1 MMHYIT
7 SHHIVSRRIASHRVA
22 TRDLLRTHT
31 HTHADHAESAR
42 ADHPR
47 DHLAW
52 EPAREHGA
60 WFTSRSVDRSI
71 APSHPFFAPL
81 LSRLSSRLSSLASA
95 LLPRSCCA
103 HAALVAAAWFL
114 SRCCALARASAE
126 QVFKGYSVQT
136 LTESTSFVQDLKLG
150 HYIKV
155 PPRATFVG
163 ASSSLSIR
171 RAGACD
177 RGCSPARVCA
187 LCICFFLWF
196 FWVGFG
202 LVLVGY
208 PVAVQLVATILAAF
222 LQVGV
227 KVWMFD
233 NVPDMCSPD
242 QESQLVCPHNQVY
255 FTASVIWCV
264 PASSLSPRQRARE
277 RVCSPAASFLL
288 RRRGLIGPS
297 RQFGEHSI
305 YYPQLYAIIAG
316 AILPIPFWL
325 WQRRYPDSWTKFIST
340 PIILNGVA
348 YIPPATGINYS
359 SWFAVGFVFQFLIR
373 KRNFAWWC
381 KFNYITSAA
390 LDGGAWSGSFFSR
403 SLSRGGA
410 CAGGVGARR

>member
-1 MMHYIT
+1 M
-7 SHHIVSRRIASHRVA
+7 
-22 TRDLLRTHT
+22 
-31 HTHADHAESAR
+31 
-42 ADHPR
+42 
-47 DHLAW
+47 
-52 EPAREHGA
+52 
-60 WFTSRSVDRSI
+60 
-71 APSHPFFAPL
+71 
-81 LSRLSSRLSSLASA
+81 
-95 LLPRSCCA
+95 
-103 HAALVAAAWFL
+103 
-114 SRCCALARASAE
+114 
-126 QVFKGYSVQT
+126 FKGYSVQT

-171 RAGACD
+171 RMRSRLLTCAHAV
-177 RGCSPARVCA
+177 RA
-187 LCICFFLWF
+187 LCICFLCICFLLCF
-196 FWVGFG
+196 FWGG
-202 LVLVGY
+202 RA
-208 PVAVQLVATILAAF
+208 AVQLVATILAAF

-403 SLSRGGA
+403 SLSSSLPARALRGGA